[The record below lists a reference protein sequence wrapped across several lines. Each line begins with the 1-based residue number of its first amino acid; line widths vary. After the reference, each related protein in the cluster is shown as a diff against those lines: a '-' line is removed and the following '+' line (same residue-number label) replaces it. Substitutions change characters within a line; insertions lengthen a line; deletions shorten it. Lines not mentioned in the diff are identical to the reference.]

1 MEGISA
7 DNFSFKR
14 KDQAITL
21 ACKSSVKVDGEL
33 VQVDPQLLFQRLTL
47 AGKSNLED
55 TMIHELCTFPP
66 ALFETRGLLNEPQK
80 ASFADAI
87 WSFVKNKEVLVPKQ
101 ARTILDGG
109 ALVHRLPWKTG
120 STFASILE
128 SYSDYVIKKY
138 GKAVI
143 VFDGY
148 CGASTK
154 DMTHR
159 QRTRGKKGPTV
170 SFTKEMCLTV
180 SKELFLI
187 APQNKQCLIEL
198 LGEVLQEAGCEVF
211 HAQADA
217 DVLIVQKAIES
228 ANSKDTV
235 LVGDDTDLLVLLL
248 YHLTSTSYNL
258 FLAPEPKKNAKQR
271 VWNIKQAREDLG
283 LFSCKHILFQH
294 ALMGCDTTSRLFGIG
309 KGSILKKFKVN
320 SSLQQA
326 ATVFDSVAS
335 THEDIAFAGE
345 KALVA
350 MYNGKKDETLNA
362 LRLN

>member
-1 MEGISA
+1 ME
-7 DNFSFKR
+7 F
-14 KDQAITL
+14 
-21 ACKSSVKVDGEL
+21 CKKQG
-33 VQVDPQLLFQRLTL
+33 
-47 AGKSNLED
+47 
-55 TMIHELCTFPP
+55 
-66 ALFETRGLLNEPQK
+66 GLG
-80 ASFADAI
+80 
-87 WSFVKNKEVLVPKQ
+87 PKQ

-109 ALVHRLPWKTG
+109 ALVHRLPWKTR
-120 STFASILE
+120 STFASILQ
-128 SYSDYVIKKY
+128 SYSDYVIIKY

-143 VFDGY
+143 IFDGY

-154 DMTHR
+154 DITHR

-235 LVGDDTDLLVLLL
+235 LVGDDSDLLVLLL

-345 KALVA
+345 KALLA

-362 LRLN
+362 LRFNQYCGKVSKSFNKVEPKSLPPTSLAAKFHSYWVFLQICQ